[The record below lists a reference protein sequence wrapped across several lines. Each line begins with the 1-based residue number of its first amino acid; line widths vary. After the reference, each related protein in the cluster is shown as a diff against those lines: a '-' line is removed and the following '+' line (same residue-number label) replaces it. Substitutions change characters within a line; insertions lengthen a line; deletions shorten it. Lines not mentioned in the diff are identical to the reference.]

1 MNKNVILL
9 EHPMLQHKLSLMR
22 QKETNSQEF
31 RELLYEIST
40 LLAFEATRESS
51 LKKRK
56 IETPLQ
62 TMEAPFVS
70 EQFALISILRA
81 GNGILAGMLKILPN
95 ASVGHIGIYRNPET
109 LEAVEYYFKISP
121 NIEQKKVILVDP
133 MLATAHSAIA
143 ATGRLKNATKTRRFC
158 RSSVKK
164 NSLACRNPD
173 KKKYKKKE

>member
-51 LKKRK
+51 LEKRE

-70 EQFALISILRA
+70 EQFALISI
-81 GNGILAGMLKILPN
+81 
-95 ASVGHIGIYRNPET
+95 
-109 LEAVEYYFKISP
+109 
-121 NIEQKKVILVDP
+121 
-133 MLATAHSAIA
+133 
-143 ATGRLKNATKTRRFC
+143 
-158 RSSVKK
+158 
-164 NSLACRNPD
+164 
-173 KKKYKKKE
+173 